1 MAKTGLVYTVT
12 DRSLLLPYYKRFI
25 VEPLIGSIPARVN
38 PNSITHFGHFINLFG
53 VVLLLA
59 FGRSGRAWPLYAA
72 IACLQIYNFCDNAD
86 GAHARRTKQTS
97 AMGELLDH
105 GLDMLN
111 TTYIAFAAAVAVN
124 APPAWWVAI
133 ALVIPAACATTYWEQ
148 AETGHFSLGLL
159 NQIESV
165 FLLSIVLLG
174 SALFGSDIWH
184 RLHLGPVT
192 VGLVIMSFVCATA
205 AFGMLHNV
213 WRVVRTK
220 AAPTAL
226 RVLPLFVF
234 EIGVLVAASAA
245 IVSPLAAVVIGTA
258 GNVFFG
264 VRCLAVRTA
273 KDHPHHETGI
283 IVSGGLVLAA
293 LAWGLTGHDGS
304 HILDVVGSTSASIFF
319 GAYTLL
325 NARAARREV
334 LRRDDEAKQLG

>member
-1 MAKTGLVYTVT
+1 MAKAGLVYTVT
-12 DRSLLLPYYKRFI
+12 DRSLLLPYYKRFV
-25 VEPLIGSIPARVN
+25 VEPLVRFIPERVN
-38 PNSITHFGHFINLFG
+38 PNSITYFGHFVNLLG
-53 VVLLLA
+53 TVLLLSY
-59 FGRSGRAWPLYAA
+59 GRSGQSWPLYSA

-97 AMGELLDH
+97 ALGELLDH

-133 ALVIPAACATTYWEQ
+133 ALVIPAACAVTYWEQ

-165 FLLSIVLLG
+165 TLLSLVLLG
-174 SALFGSDIWH
+174 SAIFGYGVWSH
-184 RLHLGPVT
+184 FHL
-192 VGLVIMSFVCATA
+192 GLVIMGFVCATA
-205 AFGMLHNV
+205 SVGMLHNV
-213 WRVVRTK
+213 WRVMRTK
-220 AAPTAL
+220 GASTAL
-226 RVLPLFVF
+226 RVLPLLVF
-234 EIGVLVAASAA
+234 ESGVAIAGAAH
-245 IVSPLAAVVIGTA
+245 VLSPLAAVVIGTA

-273 KDHPHHETGI
+273 KDHPHHETGV

-304 HILDVVGSTSASIFF
+304 HILDVVGSTAASVFF
-319 GAYTLL
+319 GAYTLV
-325 NARAARREV
+325 NAHAARREV
-334 LRRDDEAKQLG
+334 LRRDEEARASARA